1 MPALF
6 ASFPGHV
13 GKVVRKGDKTR
24 IMDRD
29 RNQIC
34 LVKHHKCR
42 KVHKYDLV
50 QPNMQFGGA
59 LDDFL
64 RASVD

>member
-6 ASFPGHV
+6 ASLPGHV

-24 IMDRD
+24 IIDRD

-34 LVKHHKCR
+34 LVKHINVESCIYYLSTA
-42 KVHKYDLV
+42 KYVVLGG
-50 QPNMQFGGA
+50 FG
-59 LDDFL
+59 
-64 RASVD
+64 